1 MTAIQRSSPRFMKK
15 LVPIASVTL
24 FLALAMTGCDTPG
37 KSAGLGAA
45 IGGAVGAVASRG
57 RPWGV
62 LQGAALGAGTGYLV
76 GKVVQRDRREEDEYS
91 GDDPNNR
98 DRDHDHGDGDFEVD
112 SRTGLPVARPTHHD
126 GYVISP
132 YPPHNRIDV
141 QGIPSGSKVIDPS
154 VNKVFINP

>member
-1 MTAIQRSSPRFMKK
+1 MNK
-15 LVPIASVTL
+15 LVPIVSVTL

-62 LQGAALGAGTGYLV
+62 LQGAAIGAGTGYMV
-76 GKVVQRDRREEDEYS
+76 GKVVQHDRRAEDDEYAE
-91 GDDPNNR
+91 DAPNGR
-98 DRDHDHGDGDFEVD
+98 GPEHGEGDFQVD

-126 GYVISP
+126 GFVISP

-141 QGIPSGSKVIDPS
+141 QGIASGAKVMDPS